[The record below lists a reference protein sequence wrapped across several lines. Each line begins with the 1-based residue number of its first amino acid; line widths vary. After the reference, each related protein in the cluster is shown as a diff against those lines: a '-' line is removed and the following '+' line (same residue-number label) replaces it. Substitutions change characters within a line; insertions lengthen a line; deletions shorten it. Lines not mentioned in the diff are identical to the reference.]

1 VRLIDARAVLR
12 RSWYVVLVGVVCT
25 LGASV
30 LIHRAPGV
38 YHQQVDVVFS
48 WPQPPNNGENTLQ
61 YGTATLINTAGIV
74 ATVVADSAGDSQVVS
89 DTATAVGEGIRHGY
103 TVRLPNAGGQW
114 AYNFEDPVLRVESVG
129 SSPEEVLATTARGV
143 ARVRAAL
150 LELQRAENVRP
161 AMMVQ
166 TRVNPGFPDV
176 QYSTGSRTRAL
187 LGTWI
192 LGFGLTA
199 TALHAAARLRQRRA
213 AAGTAPAA
221 VPERELTP
229 A

>member
-1 VRLIDARAVLR
+1 VRLIEARAALR
-12 RSWYVVLVGVVCT
+12 RGWYVVLAGVVCT
-25 LGASV
+25 LGAST

-38 YHQQVDVVFS
+38 YHQQVDVVFT

-61 YGTATLINTAGIV
+61 YGTATLINTAGVVATIV
-74 ATVVADSAGDSQVVS
+74 AGSAGGSQVVADS
-89 DTATAVGEGIRHGY
+89 ATAVGEGIRHGY

-114 AYNFEDPVLRVESVG
+114 AYNFEDPALRIESVG
-129 SSPEEVLATTARGV
+129 SSPQEVLATTARAV

-150 LELQRAENVRP
+150 LTLQQEEHVRP

-166 TRVNPGFPDV
+166 TRLNPGLPDV
-176 QYSTGSRTRAL
+176 QYSTGSRMRAL
-187 LGTWI
+187 LVTQI

-199 TALHAAARLRQRRA
+199 TVLHVLHVRRRRR
-213 AAGTAPAA
+213 AAGTAPAR
-221 VPERELTP
+221 RELVP